1 MKPIKSTALLVLP
14 MMFALV
20 ACGGG
25 STALNSTPAPAP
37 TPTPTPTP
45 TPSAEVIAAAKL
57 VRLLDAPVAGD
68 FAVKGVTAIG
78 SPIGDVTQ
86 SPVSGDLAKGND
98 VPDIRYNASGYYE
111 IALPLTG
118 PSRVYQPLVPAGGD
132 QFYKNALSG
141 ANTAKLASHNAMDKG
156 YQYSELVD
164 WTMPDYDFGYYQYY
178 GSFAFGQAT
187 PAASVPRSGNATF
200 NGIISGMTDVTSG
213 SGASAIFRPASG
225 TVNMLFDFGAG
236 TLGGSLTLMLSD
248 GMNPLTVGTYQFSD
262 TIYSSGSTSYSGKF
276 ATNAAGTN
284 FFDGLFTG
292 PNANETIGRWAL
304 PFTFDGKNH
313 QAAGAWIAKSH

>member
-1 MKPIKSTALLVLP
+1 

-25 STALNSTPAPAP
+25 STALNSTPAP

-45 TPSAEVIAAAKL
+45 TPSAEVIAAAKQ
-57 VRLLDAPVAGD
+57 VRLLDTPVAGD
-68 FAVKGVTAIG
+68 FAIKGVTAIG
-78 SPIGDVTQ
+78 SPIGDISQ

-98 VPDIRYNASGYYE
+98 VPDIRYNADGYYE

-118 PSRVYQPLVPAGGD
+118 PHRIYQPLVTDVAAP
-132 QFYKNALSG
+132 FYKNAMTG
-141 ANTAKLASHNAMDKG
+141 ANPAKLTSQSALEKG
-156 YQYSELVD
+156 YLYSELLD
-164 WTMPDYDFGYYQYY
+164 WTMPDYDFAYNQYY
-178 GSFAFGQAT
+178 GSFAFGTAT
-187 PAASVPRSGNATF
+187 PAASMPRTGYATF

-213 SGASAIFRPASG
+213 SGASAIFLPADG
-225 TVNMLFDFGAG
+225 TVNMTFDFGAG
-236 TLGGSLTLMLSD
+236 SLGGSLTLTIPD
-248 GMNPLTVGTYQFSD
+248 GMNPLNIGTFNFAN
-262 TIYSSGSTSYSGKF
+262 TIYSSGSTSYSGSF
-276 ATNAAGTN
+276 ATSAAGTN

-292 PNANETIGRWAL
+292 PNASETIGRWAL